1 MPFQTNKIKT
11 QLILLMILPTQI
23 LPCPLGEDPKAGG
36 PTGPDVDASIPTVKP
51 LYDTVTVKVL
61 VLFVQH

>member
-11 QLILLMILPTQI
+11 QLILLIILSTKI

-36 PTGPDVDASIPTVKP
+36 PTGPDVDSSIPIVKP

-61 VLFVQH
+61 VLFIQH